1 MEKTH
6 WTQLSFKQYFNKNYF
21 IHFFYNY
28 VMVLVFGNYELQLCT
43 HFTVCLLF
51 FLYFMEYILNLVI
64 WWMMLISSLGSSVE
78 ECQWDSAG
86 PMFLGIHSQ
95 LQPSST
101 HGAKLCKVTCH
112 QGLPTCQTLKNP
124 NTHFQRQEG
133 SHFP

>member
-1 MEKTH
+1 LKGILESRMKMRSFDGKNSH

-64 WWMMLISSLGSSVE
+64 
-78 ECQWDSAG
+78 
-86 PMFLGIHSQ
+86 
-95 LQPSST
+95 
-101 HGAKLCKVTCH
+101 
-112 QGLPTCQTLKNP
+112 
-124 NTHFQRQEG
+124 
-133 SHFP
+133 